1 MALFSYE
8 AIDAAGRR
16 HKGELEADS
25 ERAVRKQLRSQ
36 QMVAR
41 SVSAVEGSG
50 SKRRDAANVH
60 AKASLSADEVT
71 TFLQQLAT
79 LIEAGMPLVEALA
92 SIADGMES
100 KKSRR
105 AVAAIRQHVVEGGAL
120 AEALMAQRMDEV
132 VCNMVAAGEETGQL
146 EAVASRLSE
155 LLEKRQQMKQ
165 DLLSATLYPT
175 IILGF
180 GVIVMLFLLAFVV
193 PQIVSVFE
201 RTGGDL
207 PMITK
212 IMIAAS
218 AFLRNNG
225 GWLILLA
232 VAIPAGFS
240 MLLRRPAFKR
250 RWDELVLRLPAVRT
264 LMAKIETARFC
275 RTLGMLL
282 AGGVPALAAMKIAS
296 QSVSSMPLREV
307 TLAAR
312 EGLREGVALAESLK
326 AGGYVPHLALRMIA
340 VGEQSGKLDQMLL
353 KVADTFEQQASRNL
367 KRALTILEPMLVLL
381 MALGVGS
388 LAMAILLPIVEMNQ
402 LVH

>member
-8 AIDAAGRR
+8 AIDHTGRR

-36 QMVAR
+36 KMVAR
-41 SVSAVEGSG
+41 SVAAVTNT
-50 SKRRDAANVH
+50 SKRQTNGKG
-60 AKASLSADEVT
+60 KATLNSDEIT

-79 LIEAGMPLVEALA
+79 LTEAGMPLVDALG
-92 SIADGMES
+92 SIADGMEG
-100 KKSRR
+100 KHGRR

-120 AEALMAQRMDEV
+120 AEAMVAQQMDDV

-146 EAVASRLSE
+146 EAVAARLSE
-155 LLEKRQQMKQ
+155 LLERRQQMRQ

-180 GVIVMLFLLAFVV
+180 GIIVMLFLLAFVV

-201 RTGGDL
+201 RTGGTL
-207 PMITK
+207 PLITQ

-218 AFLRNNG
+218 GFLRNYG
-225 GWLILLA
+225 LILLGISA
-232 VAIPAGFS
+232 ALPLVFGWLMRKPD
-240 MLLRRPAFKR
+240 FKR
-250 RWDELVLRLPAVRT
+250 QWDLLLLRLPGVSS
-264 LMAKIETARFC
+264 LMSKIETARYC

-282 AGGVPALAAMKIAS
+282 NGGVPALAAMKIATES
-296 QSVSSMPLREV
+296 IASLPLRSV
-307 TLAAR
+307 TEQAR
-312 EGLREGVALAESLK
+312 NALREGGSLAESL
-326 AGGYVPHLALRMIA
+326 AQGGYVPHLALRMIA
-340 VGEQSGKLDQMLL
+340 VGEQSGKLDVMLI
-353 KVADTFEQQASRNL
+353 KVADTYEQEASRNL
-367 KRALTILEPMLVLL
+367 KRMLTILEPMLVLL